1 MKKPVLALVPS
12 AYKTQKVYSVLP
24 VNGDGDFELRR
35 NGAANRINKDGLIEY
50 VSGSDNPR
58 LNWGGEC
65 PSLLLEG
72 TSTNLQIR
80 SEEFDNAAWTK
91 TFITVTANDT
101 ISPDG
106 TESADKLQ
114 RTNTAASYIY
124 DVINIG
130 SGAKTYTNSIFVKQG
145 DGDYIA
151 IRVDGSSS
159 SADLNFNF
167 ATKQITYYS
176 ASGSYIAI
184 SSKVEEF
191 DNGWFRIY
199 FTYTTDG
206 YNSITHYFSP
216 RFSPGNID
224 ATDVNNNANCYIW
237 GSQVEEQIYGSS
249 YIKTEGSIVTRNKE
263 TRVSTGLYGDPEFNK
278 NKGVAFIDVKPF
290 PVDASDTNGNII
302 SLVGGTYNQI
312 FFRFKTNFLNN
323 VLVFYVNNAPTSAI
337 INYDLV
343 HNGGRI
349 KAAIRWNNGN
359 YSVFANGQLLN
370 NYVTTGRFFTDLE
383 TFQFQQSYSS
393 NEFEGEVYGI
403 QVFDEALDNNE
414 IAKLTEL

>member
-35 NGAANRINKDGLIEY
+35 NGAANRINKDGLIEF

-58 LNWGGEC
+58 LNWSGEC

-124 DVINIG
+124 DAITIG
-130 SGAKTYTNSIFVKQG
+130 YGAKTYTNSIFVKQG

-151 IRVDGSSS
+151 IRVDGSTSF
-159 SADLNFNF
+159 ADLNFNF
-167 ATKQITYYS
+167 ATKQITYFS
-176 ASGSYIAI
+176 ASGLYIAI

-206 YNSITHYFSP
+206 YNSITHSFSP

-224 ATDVNNNANCYIW
+224 DTDVNNNANCYIW

-249 YIKTEGSIVTRNKE
+249 YIKTEGSIATRNKE
-263 TRVSTGLYGDPEFNK
+263 TRVATGLYGGADLEFNK
-278 NKGVAFIDVKPF
+278 NEGVAFIDVKPF

-302 SLVGGTYNQI
+302 SLVGGTYNQM
-312 FFRFKTNFLNN
+312 FFRFRTNN
-323 VLVFYVNNAPTSAI
+323 VLEFYVNNAPAPAI
-337 INYDLV
+337 IDYDLA

-359 YSVFANGQLLN
+359 YSIFANGQLLN

-383 TFQFQQSYSS
+383 TFQFQQSYSN

>member
-1 MKKPVLALVPS
+1 MKKPILALVPS

-24 VNGDGDFELRR
+24 VNGDGDFDFFRF
-35 NGAANRINKDGLIEY
+35 GDATRIKENGLIENI
-50 VSGSDNPR
+50 VGSNNPR
-58 LNWGGEC
+58 LNWSGEC
-65 PSLLLEG
+65 PSLLMEG

-80 SEEFDNAAWTK
+80 SEEFDIFTWAK
-91 TFITVTANDT
+91 TNITVTANDT

-124 DVINIG
+124 DAITIG
-130 SGAKTYTNSIFVKQG
+130 YGQKTYTNSIFVKKG
-145 DGDYIA
+145 EGSFLA
-151 IRVDGSSS
+151 IRARGSS
-159 SADLNFNF
+159 AWVDLRFNF
-167 ATKQITYYS
+167 LTKQII
-176 ASGSYIAI
+176 SYTATSFFTAI

-206 YNSITHYFSP
+206 YNILTHSYSP
-216 RFSPGNID
+216 RFTQGDID
-224 ATDVNNNANCYIW
+224 DTDVNNNANCFIW

-249 YIKTEGSIVTRNKE
+249 YIKTESSQTTRALE
-263 TRVSTGLYGDPEFNK
+263 RRISTTLSGQTQFNS
-278 NKGVAFIDVKPF
+278 NQGVAFIDVKPF

-302 SLVGGTYNQI
+302 SLRGGSYSLM
-312 FFRFKTNFLNN
+312 FFRFRTNN
-323 VLVFYVNNAPTSAI
+323 VLEFYAHDEPAGSAI
-337 INYDLV
+337 IDYDLA

-359 YSVFANGQLLN
+359 YSIFANGQLLN
-370 NYVTTGRFFTDLE
+370 SYLNTSRFFSDLD
-383 TFQFQQSYSS
+383 TFQFQQSTSLY
-393 NEFEGEVYGI
+393 EFEGEVYQI

>member
-24 VNGDGDFELRR
+24 VNGNGDFELTRS
-35 NGAANRINKDGLIEY
+35 GAANIINKDGLIEF

-91 TFITVTANDT
+91 TNITVTANDT

-124 DVINIG
+124 DVISITYG
-130 SGAKTYTNSIFVKQG
+130 QKTYTNSIFVKQG

-151 IRVDGSSS
+151 IRVDGSTSF
-159 SADLNFNF
+159 ADLEFNF
-167 ATKQITYYS
+167 ATKQITYFI

-206 YNSITHYFSP
+206 YNSITHSFSP

-224 ATDVNNNANCYIW
+224 DTDVNNNANCYIW

-249 YIKTEGSIVTRNKE
+249 YIKTEGSIATRNKE
-263 TRVSTGLYGDPEFNK
+263 TRVATGLYGDPEFNK

-302 SLVGGTYNQI
+302 SLVGGINSQI
-312 FFRFKTNFLNN
+312 FFRFRTNN
-323 VLVFYVNNAPTSAI
+323 VLEFYVNNAPAPPI
-337 INYDLV
+337 FDYDLA

-349 KAAIRWNNGN
+349 KAAIRWINGN
-359 YSVFANGQLLN
+359 YSIFANGQLLN
-370 NYVTTGRFFTDLE
+370 DYVTTGRFFTDLE
-383 TFQFQQSYSS
+383 TFQFQQSTSLY
-393 NEFEGEVYGI
+393 EFEGEVYQI
-403 QVFDEALDNNE
+403 QVFDEALDNKE
-414 IAKLTEL
+414 ILKLTEL

>member
-12 AYKTQKVYSVLP
+12 AYKNQKVYSVLP
-24 VNGDGDFELRR
+24 VNGDGDFQFFRF
-35 NGAANRINKDGLIEY
+35 GDGTRIKENGLIENI
-50 VSGSDNPR
+50 VGSNNPR
-58 LNWGGEC
+58 LNWSGEC
-65 PSLLLEG
+65 PSLLMEG

-124 DVINIG
+124 DSISIG
-130 SGAKTYTNSIFVKQG
+130 YGAKTYTNSIFVKKG

-151 IRVDGSSS
+151 IRVDGSTSF
-159 SADLNFNF
+159 ADLNFNF
-167 ATKQITYYS
+167 ATKQITYFT

-206 YNSITHYFSP
+206 YNSITHSFSP

-224 ATDVNNNANCYIW
+224 DTDVNNNANCFIW

-249 YIKTEGSIVTRNKE
+249 YIKTEGAQTTRALERRISTTLSGE
-263 TRVSTGLYGDPEFNK
+263 TQFNK
-278 NKGVAFIDVKPF
+278 NQGVAFIDVKPF
-290 PVDASDTNGNII
+290 PVDASDTNGKII
-302 SLVGGTYNQI
+302 SLVGLTYNLI
-312 FFRFKTNFLNN
+312 FFRFRTSN
-323 VLVFYVNNAPTSAI
+323 VLEFYVNNAPFSEI
-337 INYDLV
+337 INYDLA

-359 YSVFANGQLLN
+359 YSIFANGQLLN
-370 NYVTTGRFFTDLE
+370 NYLNTSRFFTGLD
-383 TFQFQQSYSS
+383 TFQFQQASSS
-393 NEFEGEVYGI
+393 NEFEGEVYEI

>member
-24 VNGDGDFELRR
+24 VNGDGDFELIRS
-35 NGAANRINKDGLIEY
+35 GAANIINKDGLIEF

-91 TFITVTANDT
+91 TNITVTANDT

-124 DVINIG
+124 DAITIG
-130 SGAKTYTNSIFVKQG
+130 FGAKTYTNSIFVKKG
-145 DGDYIA
+145 EGSFLA
-151 IRVDGSSS
+151 IRARGSGAWVD
-159 SADLNFNF
+159 LRFNF
-167 ATKQITYYS
+167 LTKQII
-176 ASGSYIAI
+176 SYTATSIFTAI

-199 FTYTTDG
+199 FTYTTEG
-206 YNSITHYFSP
+206 YNILTHSYSP
-216 RFSPGNID
+216 RFTQGDID
-224 ATDVNNNANCYIW
+224 DTDVNNNANCYIW

-249 YIKTEGSIVTRNKE
+249 YIKTEDNIATRNQDFC
-263 TRVSTGLYGDPEFNK
+263 TDGGDADLFDITE
-278 NKGVAFIDVKPF
+278 
-290 PVDASDTNGNII
+290 
-302 SLVGGTYNQI
+302 GT
-312 FFRFKTNFLNN
+312 
-323 VLVFYVNNAPTSAI
+323 
-337 INYDLV
+337 
-343 HNGGRI
+343 
-349 KAAIRWNNGN
+349 
-359 YSVFANGQLLN
+359 
-370 NYVTTGRFFTDLE
+370 FFTDVTPYNSGNVTVIGLSIGND
-383 TFQFQQSYSS
+383 TQRIIFQFQSNGTQVRVFSS
-393 NEFEGEVYGI
+393 GGVSSFLNLTFDQRNKIAVTFKENEYKFFINGALVGSDTSATVPTGMDRLNFSNSVGNGSGFEGEVHDTRVYNT
-403 QVFDEALDNNE
+403 VLTEAE
-414 IAKLTEL
+414 AIKLTK

>member
-1 MKKPVLALVPS
+1 MKKPILALVPS
-12 AYKTQKVYSVLP
+12 AEKSLKVYSVLP

-35 NGAANRINKDGLIEY
+35 SGAANRINKDGLIEF
-50 VSGSDNPR
+50 VLGSDNPR
-58 LNWGGEC
+58 LNWSGEC

-124 DVINIG
+124 DAITIG
-130 SGAKTYTNSIFVKQG
+130 YGAKTYTNSIFVKQG

-151 IRVDGSSS
+151 IRVDGSTSF
-159 SADLNFNF
+159 ADLNFNF
-167 ATKQITYYS
+167 ATKQITYFS
-176 ASGSYIAI
+176 ASGLYIAI

-206 YNSITHYFSP
+206 YNSITHSFSP

-224 ATDVNNNANCYIW
+224 DTDVNNNANCYIW

-249 YIKTEGSIVTRNKE
+249 YIKTEGSIATRNKE
-263 TRVSTGLYGDPEFNK
+263 TRVATGLYGGADLEFNK
-278 NKGVAFIDVKPF
+278 NEGVAFIDVKPF

-302 SLVGGTYNQI
+302 SLVGGTYNQM
-312 FFRFKTNFLNN
+312 FFRFRTNN
-323 VLVFYVNNAPTSAI
+323 VLEFYVNNAPAPAI
-337 INYDLV
+337 IDYDLA

-359 YSVFANGQLLN
+359 YSIFANGQLLN

-383 TFQFQQSYSS
+383 TFQFQQSYSN